1 MLKTVDNPLVSIV
14 IPTYNYARYLSRAI
28 KSCLGQSYKNLEI
41 IVVDDGSTDNTREIL
56 RDMDNKV
63 LYTYQENKGVS
74 AARNAGLELSTGTFI
89 TFLDADDYLTE
100 DSIESRLGIL
110 MDKSDIQFV
119 ISETYSKN
127 ISDDTLSY
135 RPASKKDFITDR
147 LHEALLLRRIQFA
160 TCAVFMRSQLAKRFR
175 FPLNISNGE
184 DIAYFT
190 KNFFKTKGYF
200 LSKPTAVTCSHPESL
215 RHNIEVIKRQ
225 GVDLI
230 ETIFDDPYYGGALD
244 YLRKDFTAQRCLEFF
259 RRFYH
264 SRDKMLARKY
274 YIKAILTRPS
284 KILKVDYL
292 IKFLRTCL

>member
-28 KSCLGQSYKNLEI
+28 ESCLLQSYKNLEI
-41 IVVDDGSTDNTREIL
+41 IVVDDGSTDNTRDIL
-56 RDMDNKV
+56 RDMEGRL

-74 AARNAGLELSTGTFI
+74 AARNTGLEASTGAFI

-100 DSIESRLGIL
+100 DSIESRLDIL
-110 MDKSDIQFV
+110 MDKSDLQFV
-119 ISETYSKN
+119 ISETYSKDV
-127 ISDDTLSY
+127 STDKLSY
-135 RPASKKDFITDR
+135 RPASKKDFITDG

-160 TCAVFMRSQLAKRFR
+160 TCAVFMRSLLAKRFR

-190 KNFFKTKGYF
+190 KIFFKTKGYF

-215 RHNIEVIKRQ
+215 RHNIEVIKKQ
-225 GVDLI
+225 GTDLI
-230 ETIFDDPYYGGALD
+230 ETIFNDPYYDGAID
-244 YLRKDFTAQRCLEFF
+244 CLRKDFTAQRYLEFF

-264 SRDKMLARKY
+264 SRDKMLARRY
-274 YIKAILTRPS
+274 YIKAILTKPS

>member
-14 IPTYNYARYLSRAI
+14 IPTYNYGRYLSRAI
-28 KSCLGQSYKNLEI
+28 KSCLLQSYKNLEI

-74 AARNAGLELSTGTFI
+74 AARNKGLELTTGTFI

-127 ISDDTLSY
+127 ISNDTLSY

-190 KNFFKTKGYF
+190 KIFFKTKGHF

-225 GVDLI
+225 GIDLI
-230 ETIFDDPYYGGALD
+230 ETIFDDPYYEGALN
-244 YLRKDFTAQRCLEFF
+244 YLRKDFTAQRYLEFF

-264 SRDKMLARKY
+264 SRDKTLARKY
-274 YIKAILTRPS
+274 YIKAILTKPS
-284 KILKVDYL
+284 RILKVDYL
-292 IKFLRTCL
+292 IKFIRTCL